1 MKKPLLDL
9 AISVKLPLKNGK
21 VLNWQVLDLANLIQ
35 YYCTRSELYR
45 LFMRHAFEAYGRPF
59 HAQIHEDEI
68 TPGNIMMN
76 RRKTHAWYVSFREFG
91 LHIRNESSWLCFAT
105 LQSNFVSRV
114 QGGFS
119 CVTRCLYQ
127 SLIEHVQTN
136 SLLRAGIAVDVG
148 GEHRLLLICA

>member
-9 AISVKLPLKNGK
+9 AISVKLPLKNGT
-21 VLNWQVLDLANLIQ
+21 VFNWQVLDLASLIQ
-35 YYCTRSELYR
+35 YYCARLDLYR
-45 LFMRHAFEAYGRPF
+45 LFMRHAFEGYKLPF

-68 TPGNIMMN
+68 TPGNIMVN
-76 RRKTHAWYVSFREFG
+76 RRKTHAWYVGFREFG
-91 LHIRNESSWLCFAT
+91 LHIRNENAWLCFAT

-127 SLIEHVQTN
+127 SLLEHVQTN
-136 SLLRAGIAVDVG
+136 SLLRAGIAVNIG